1 MHEDRLA
8 KLNHEEW
15 MLKQDPP
22 IHPEYL
28 AMMHCIDARRDEK
41 LRIEMR
47 RADYTRETIEKSAV
61 GKRAQILSQ
70 FYQEVREIREQK
82 LEALGKQWYEI
93 QHDRRAHGSSV
104 DDYALRYTTKR
115 EDQLRDQHA
124 YNLEVSVLSGIAKYR
139 GFPAAP
145 AMAPATSSELED
157 DFKKM
162 GVSWRRVNLCYICT
176 DI

>member
-1 MHEDRLA
+1 
-8 KLNHEEW
+8 
-15 MLKQDPP
+15 
-22 IHPEYL
+22 
-28 AMMHCIDARRDEK
+28 
-41 LRIEMR
+41 MR

-82 LEALGKQWYEI
+82 LELLGKQWYEI

-104 DDYALRYTTKR
+104 DDYALRYNTKK
-115 EDQLRDQHA
+115 EDQVRDQYA

-145 AMAPATSSELED
+145 AMAPATSTELED

-162 GVSWRRVNLCYICT
+162 GVSCHRVDRCLYL
-176 DI
+176 